1 MPIFDH
7 KCLDCGHVFE
17 AIVKLDEE
25 PEECPECEGHNFR
38 RLVSA
43 ATFRLKGTGWYET
56 DFKHNGIPPA
66 TTKKDIQNG

>member
-7 KCLDCGHVFE
+7 ECLDCGHVFE

-25 PEECPECEGHNFR
+25 PKECPKCDGHKFR

-43 ATFRLKGTGWYET
+43 ASFRLKGSGWYET

-66 TTKKDIQNG
+66 AKKDIQNG